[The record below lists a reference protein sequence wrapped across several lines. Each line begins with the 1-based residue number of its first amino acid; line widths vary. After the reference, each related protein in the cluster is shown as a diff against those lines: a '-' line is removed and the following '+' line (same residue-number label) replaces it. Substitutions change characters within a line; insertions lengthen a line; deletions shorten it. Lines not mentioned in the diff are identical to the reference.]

1 MKEEK
6 DSFKTIQTKISFELK
21 IQKSRFIAQAFPFTS
36 SDNFSK
42 IQNEVKKKYFDCAH
56 NPFAYRLG
64 PEKDNFRF
72 NDDGEPSGSAGK
84 PILDCID
91 KFGLTDII
99 VVVSR
104 YFGGVKLG
112 VGGLKRAFFDSAEGC
127 LQNAQIIEKYVLKRI
142 SLSFDYKYIG
152 SIMNYIEKNSIQII
166 ENNSGENVNLIC
178 DIRLS
183 KLEGFKEN
191 IKNLTSGK
199 YSLQELKTQRNK
211 DTK

>member
-1 MKEEK
+1 MKEFK

-21 IQKSRFIAQAFPFTS
+21 IQKSRFIAQAFPFTDS
-36 SDNFSK
+36 EYLPK
-42 IQNEVKKKYFDCAH
+42 ILSEVKKKYYDSAH

-64 PEKDNFRF
+64 LEKDNFRF

-99 VVVSR
+99 IVVSR

-112 VGGLKRAFFDSAEGC
+112 VGGLKRAFFDSAEAC
-127 LQNAQIIEKYVLKRI
+127 LQEAQIIEKYILKRI
-142 SLSFDYKYIG
+142 SLSFDYKFIG
-152 SIMNYIEKNSIQII
+152 SVMNYLEKNSIHIL

-178 DIRLS
+178 EIRLS

-191 IKNLTSGK
+191 IKNLTNGTSIIK
-199 YSLQELKTQRNK
+199 EIL
-211 DTK
+211 

>member
-1 MKEEK
+1 LEK
-6 DSFKTIQTKISFELK
+6 DSYKTISSYCSFELK
-21 IQKSRFIAQAFPFTS
+21 IQKSHFIAQAFPFTNAK
-36 SDNFSK
+36 DLPK
-42 IQNEVKKKYFDCAH
+42 ILSEVKKKYFDSAH
-56 NPFAYRLG
+56 NPFAYRIGL
-64 PEKDNFRF
+64 ENDRFRF

-91 KFGLTDII
+91 KFGSTNII

-127 LQNAQIIEKYVLKRI
+127 LQNAHIIEKYILKRV

-152 SIMNYIEKNSIQII
+152 GIMNYIEKNSIHII
-166 ENNSGENVNLIC
+166 ENNSDENVNLIC
-178 DIRLS
+178 EIRLS

-191 IKNLTSGK
+191 IINLTSGHYLFK
-199 YSLQELKTQRNK
+199 ELNL
-211 DTK
+211 